1 MKLFDLSLI
10 PSDRDIE
17 IDRDI
22 DRSYLIPNI
31 VFFKDSMEFID
42 EYIEHLYPNI
52 IKHIDSVLSPQIINR
67 IKEQLATPPQP
78 AQPAP
83 ARADKLT
90 QRRTK

>member
-10 PSDRDIE
+10 PSDKDIE

-42 EYIEHLYPNI
+42 EYIGHLYPNI
-52 IKHIDSVLSPQIINR
+52 TKHIDRFLSPQIINR
-67 IKEQLATPPQP
+67 LKEQLATPPQP
-78 AQPAP
+78 APT
-83 ARADKLT
+83 RADKLT